1 MEGFSYSSIQ
11 VESCV
16 RETMCQVEGV
26 EVTLVPFRENANAL
40 VCGSIGT
47 DVVYIE
53 KITQAASTNSNN
65 FWYVYKQDLSS
76 KFTFT

>member
-1 MEGFSYSSIQ
+1 MLWFVAVG
-11 VESCV
+11 
-16 RETMCQVEGV
+16 M
-26 EVTLVPFRENANAL
+26 
-40 VCGSIGT
+40 